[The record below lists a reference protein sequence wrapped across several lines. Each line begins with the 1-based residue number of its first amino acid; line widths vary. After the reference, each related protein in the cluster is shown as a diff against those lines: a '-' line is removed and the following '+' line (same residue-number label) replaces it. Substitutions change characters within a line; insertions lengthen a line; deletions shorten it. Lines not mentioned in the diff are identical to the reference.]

1 MMDVFAVRDEL
12 VTAYERFTRS
22 FVRIQAPDIKAHVN
36 QEYAAGRFWPAPLV
50 QLNPAFVPGGDIG
63 QFVREGLLN
72 PGMRTYLPL
81 VRRWTAHRVLPSS
94 V

>member
-1 MMDVFAVRDEL
+1 MDVFAFRDEL

-50 QLNPAFVPGGDIG
+50 QLNPAFVPGDDIG
-63 QFVREGLLN
+63 QFVRGAFLTRN
-72 PGMRTYLPL
+72 ANVSSAL
-81 VRRWTAHRVLPSS
+81 VRRWMAHRVLPSS